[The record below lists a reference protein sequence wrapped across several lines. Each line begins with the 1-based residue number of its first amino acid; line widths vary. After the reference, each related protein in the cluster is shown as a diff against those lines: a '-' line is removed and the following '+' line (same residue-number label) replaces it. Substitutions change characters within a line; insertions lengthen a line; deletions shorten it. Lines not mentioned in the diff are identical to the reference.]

1 MNVDKL
7 KITVSGMNLDA
18 AKRLSNIISEC
29 LERDF
34 IFRTS
39 FANWI
44 IAVEEKLEDLDDITE
59 QNIQDHE

>member
-1 MNVDKL
+1 MNTDKL

-18 AKRLSNIISEC
+18 AKRLSSIISQC

-34 IFRTS
+34 IFRTN

-44 IAVEEKLEDLDDITE
+44 IAVEEKLEDLDDID
-59 QNIQDHE
+59 IQDHE